1 MRRQRRRHRRREEK
15 RRRVEPH
22 GAPFATPRRKHS
34 SDARAERSTLA
45 TGSSGPASRKHPP
58 PPGGA
63 ERWDPR
69 ADRPAKALCSVDVEA
84 ELAPAEDAAPK
95 QSIGDAARARF
106 STERRALRQFMADG
120 GEEAFGESR
129 GGARQ
134 ACVALAA
141 AERAGLPLCRPM
153 AAEESERSFIGPA
166 PRAQN
171 PVSSARANAGAPTE
185 AGARAPASAPM
196 QSMSPSGFAAMWQER
211 DRQSSP
217 EVPVPAPCP
226 LVLSVCPVPLRP
238 MPIQQL
244 SPGGLLGS
252 GLGSTAHPLHGVVP
266 PAPPPSLVEQ
276 ALGVAGKR
284 NPASAAAAA
293 AMSQHRQLNSR
304 AHHFQPLGV
313 SVSPAAS
320 AGSPPLLPGRPP
332 PRLQG
337 IGLVAVQSMKPG
349 QGTPPTAAPSPLE
362 LLQQRSD
369 MSQVRV
375 REQRAAAERVKR
387 KSEQDL
393 RSAARSRVNE
403 QAYADQVADFLRTQ
417 QDGVSDTSAIGNK
430 VPRAAGARKLSHV
443 LKS

>member
-1 MRRQRRRHRRREEK
+1 MPLSGGVYADDAELEEGEIAESVSPFPLKWKAAAQAGASSGASSLQQWAGANAVANAAHAMHSPPPERRRGRARSSSSSSSSTSSTSSTSSSSMRRQRRRHRRREEK

-153 AAEESERSFIGPA
+153 AAEESERSFITA
-166 PRAQN
+166 
-171 PVSSARANAGAPTE
+171 SSARRRALRTPCRRPAPT
-185 AGARAPASAPM
+185 
-196 QSMSPSGFAAMWQER
+196 
-211 DRQSSP
+211 
-217 EVPVPAPCP
+217 PVPRLKLARGRRR
-226 LVLSVCPVPLRP
+226 LR
-238 MPIQQL
+238 
-244 SPGGLLGS
+244 
-252 GLGSTAHPLHGVVP
+252 
-266 PAPPPSLVEQ
+266 
-276 ALGVAGKR
+276 R
-284 NPASAAAAA
+284 C
-293 AMSQHRQLNSR
+293 SR
-304 AHHFQPLGV
+304 
-313 SVSPAAS
+313 
-320 AGSPPLLPGRPP
+320 
-332 PRLQG
+332 
-337 IGLVAVQSMKPG
+337 
-349 QGTPPTAAPSPLE
+349 
-362 LLQQRSD
+362 
-369 MSQVRV
+369 
-375 REQRAAAERVKR
+375 
-387 KSEQDL
+387 
-393 RSAARSRVNE
+393 
-403 QAYADQVADFLRTQ
+403 
-417 QDGVSDTSAIGNK
+417 
-430 VPRAAGARKLSHV
+430 
-443 LKS
+443 